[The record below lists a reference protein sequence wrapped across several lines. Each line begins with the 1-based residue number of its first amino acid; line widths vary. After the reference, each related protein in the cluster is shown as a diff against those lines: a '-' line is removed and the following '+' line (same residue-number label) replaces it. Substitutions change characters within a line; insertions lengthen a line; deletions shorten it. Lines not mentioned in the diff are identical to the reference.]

1 MRVLNH
7 LELAGPLARSGI
19 GTAPE
24 NQRRALQMTDAD
36 VEIVTSP
43 WRGGSVRGAMRALL
57 GRSNPLCDVDVVHL
71 NMVGPL
77 SVVVAKLARANE
89 TPLIL
94 HAHVTREDFAES
106 FRGSTTVGPV
116 VERYLRWFY
125 SQSDLVLCPS
135 EYTKGVLE
143 SYPIEAPIR
152 AVSNGIDR
160 TSVEGHDELREPYR
174 DRFGLSGVVP
184 FAVGSVF
191 ERKGLRTFC
200 EVAERME
207 LEFVWFGEYDTGPH
221 ASPTVREYT
230 TDPPPNVQFTGWVED
245 KPGMFGAG
253 DIFFFPTKV
262 ENQGIVVLEAMACGK
277 ACVISDIPVF
287 EEFFTHGED
296 CLKCST
302 TAEYVTALDRLASDR
317 DLRAEL
323 GANARE
329 TAAEHSLEAVGS
341 ELLDAY
347 RWALDVKRGI

>member
-7 LELAGPLARSGI
+7 LELAGPLDRSGI

-24 NQRRALQMTDAD
+24 NQRRALQMTDDD

-43 WRGGSVRGAMRALL
+43 WQDGSLRGAGKALL
-57 GRSNPLCDVDVVHL
+57 GGSNPFCSVDVVHL

-77 SVVVAKLARANE
+77 SIIVAKQARYSE

-106 FRGSTTVGPV
+106 FRGSTTVGPL

-125 SQSDLVLCPS
+125 SQADMVVCPS
-135 EYTKGVLE
+135 EYTKSILE
-143 SYPIEAPIR
+143 TYPVDAPIR
-152 AVSNGIDR
+152 PISNGIDR
-160 TSVEGHDELREPYR
+160 SSVDGHEELRQPYR
-174 DRFGLSGVVP
+174 NRFDLSGVVP

-200 EVAERME
+200 DVAERMD

-221 ASPTVREYT
+221 ASRTVRQST
-230 TDPPPNVQFTGWVED
+230 QNPPPNVQFTGWVED

-253 DIFFFPTKV
+253 DVLFFPTKV

-302 TAEYVTALDRLASDR
+302 TTEYVSALDRLASDP
-317 DLRAEL
+317 DLRAKL
-323 GANARE
+323 GASAQE
-329 TAAEHSLEAVGS
+329 TAAQHSLDTVGDD
-341 ELLDAY
+341 LLDAY
-347 RWALDVKRGI
+347 RSAIDLKRGT